1 MDLEECLESLDD
13 ELKAIKSGRASNDI
27 FDELEVKAYGE
38 MQRFGDLCQTIVRG
52 QQLLTVKVFDES
64 VKDEVLKSLTRADM
78 DIEVQMEGKDIRVK
92 MGLGKK
98 EHQQKALKQ
107 IKTLGDDCKINIR
120 QVRHDLQDTLKKLQ
134 KILPKDL
141 MKQFDDQLEKE
152 MKATEK
158 KCEEAL
164 KSKVK
169 EID

>member
-1 MDLEECLESLDD
+1 M
-13 ELKAIKSGRASNDI
+13 
-27 FDELEVKAYGE
+27 
-38 MQRFGDLCQTIVRG
+38 
-52 QQLLTVKVFDES
+52 
-64 VKDEVLKSLTRADM
+64 
-78 DIEVQMEGKDIRVK
+78 
-92 MGLGKK
+92 
-98 EHQQKALKQ
+98 
-107 IKTLGDDCKINIR
+107 
-120 QVRHDLQDTLKKLQ
+120 QDTLKKLQ